1 MFRDFDYLQTDE
13 QAPLPGA
20 LSQLLERV
28 TSAYESAG
36 EFVFN
41 CQMGR
46 GRTTTG
52 MVTACLIAT
61 AMNLERDEW
70 TPETEPES
78 VVGDYD
84 AIDGPSEEEAYLQG
98 TSPTKLDVRT
108 AEFTMS
114 LGEYKVILQL
124 VGILS
129 HGKTAKRLTDGAI
142 DLMQDV
148 QNLRK
153 AIYECVIHLLSP
165 PFLLILMRI
174 L

>member
-1 MFRDFDYLQTDE
+1 VTLIFFQTDE

-61 AMNLERDEW
+61 AMNLEQDEW

-78 VVGDYD
+78 VIGDYD

-98 TSPTKLDVRT
+98 T
-108 AEFTMS
+108 
-114 LGEYKVILQL
+114 
-124 VGILS
+124 
-129 HGKTAKRLTDGAI
+129 
-142 DLMQDV
+142 
-148 QNLRK
+148 
-153 AIYECVIHLLSP
+153 LLSNQTSK
-165 PFLLILMRI
+165 LRSSRCL
-174 L
+174 

>member
-1 MFRDFDYLQTDE
+1 LQTDE

-36 EFVFN
+36 DFIFN

-61 AMNLERDEW
+61 AMNLKRDEG
-70 TPETEPES
+70 TPEIEPEGTVS
-78 VVGDYD
+78 DYD

-98 TSPTKLDVRT
+98 NVLSNQTSHCR
-108 AEFTMS
+108 
-114 LGEYKVILQL
+114 IN
-124 VGILS
+124 
-129 HGKTAKRLTDGAI
+129 
-142 DLMQDV
+142 
-148 QNLRK
+148 NLLRG
-153 AIYECVIHLLSP
+153 V
-165 PFLLILMRI
+165 
-174 L
+174 

>member
-1 MFRDFDYLQTDE
+1 MAASLLFVQTSFFSMFRDFNFSQTDE

-36 EFVFN
+36 EFIFN

-70 TPETEPES
+70 TPETEPDS

-98 TSPTKLDVRT
+98 T
-108 AEFTMS
+108 
-114 LGEYKVILQL
+114 
-124 VGILS
+124 
-129 HGKTAKRLTDGAI
+129 
-142 DLMQDV
+142 
-148 QNLRK
+148 
-153 AIYECVIHLLSP
+153 LLSNQTSE
-165 PFLLILMRI
+165 RRG
-174 L
+174 